1 MPTNEAD
8 KVKAALQKVADW
20 IEEEYEL
27 DNISIYASAKEIRD
41 HILAMIEGIDS
52 IA

>member
-1 MPTNEAD
+1 MPTDDAT
-8 KVKAALQKVADW
+8 KIKAALQKVADW
-20 IEEEYEL
+20 ITQEY
-27 DNISIYASAKEIRD
+27 DTQDDDTTMDKTIRD